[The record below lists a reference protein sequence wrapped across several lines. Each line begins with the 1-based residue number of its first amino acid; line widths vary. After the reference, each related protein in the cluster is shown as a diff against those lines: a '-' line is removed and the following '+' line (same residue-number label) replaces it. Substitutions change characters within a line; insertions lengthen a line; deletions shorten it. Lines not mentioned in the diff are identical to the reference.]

1 MGEDQGRRLGGVDAG
16 EADVS
21 FVNPFSGLASEAT
34 LKDLLAELLQKLEA
48 GQQVA
53 LTPATVAD
61 LKSNATVTVSNP
73 GASEASVLSV
83 RDNVAALVAR
93 GLSTEATLLA
103 VLARL
108 GDVFGAV
115 DGLEISAGNID
126 ISNTNIGLS
135 VDELEGL
142 MRAVRD
148 RLPALGAASEATL
161 AGLAAE
167 DFASQTTL
175 AAVRARADL
184 LASEATLAGLAAEDF
199 ATQATLAS
207 LLAEV
212 RRRPVWRTVTAVA
225 LGVASGAWTT
235 ALTVGPVAGALTV
248 VGYNADL
255 RSLGNARYGMRF
267 TLNGVGDAAVLHD
280 EQLSTGDNSWAPVRW
295 TVAAGSTLRVQVI
308 HGELGAQDVRATMN
322 YFEEPA

>member
-1 MGEDQGRRLGGVDAG
+1 M
-16 EADVS
+16 S

-167 DFASQTTL
+167 DFA
-175 AAVRARADL
+175 
-184 LASEATLAGLAAEDF
+184 
-199 ATQATLAS
+199 TQATLAS

-248 VGYNADL
+248 VGYNADF

-267 TLNGVGDAAVLHD
+267 TLDGVGDAAVLHD

-308 HGELGAQDVRATMN
+308 HGELAAQDVRATMN
-322 YFEEPA
+322 YYEEPA